1 MKRVCQKKEECRC
14 RGGLY
19 PCSRR
24 AATCK
29 DRGAR
34 RRERR
39 PARRRLQGEG
49 TEAEGEGVEAEG
61 EGVEAEGE
69 GVEAE
74 GEGVEATCK
83 EKASPS
89 VEQPVIRSTC
99 PHGAPRRLFALIG
112 SFAHHAATRRGA
124 ARTR

>member
-69 GVEAE
+69 E
-74 GEGVEATCK
+74 VEATCK

-112 SFAHHAATRRGA
+112 SFAHHAATRRSA